1 MPEGNTP
8 HREIETEIAI
18 VGGGGVGLAA
28 AITAT
33 ENGARVI
40 LLEKRKELGG
50 NAAMAEGLFA
60 AESPVQARVHIDA
73 RRSHLFRIA
82 MQHSQWKLNARLVRA
97 FIDKSGET
105 IEWLE
110 SKGLSFT
117 CHPYYPN
124 QVPVVWHCYHGGRN
138 KLAKVLINN
147 CQELGVKVLKGTT
160 VKKILTDGAGR
171 VIGVRVSTQ
180 GKEQDVAARAV
191 IIGTGGYAGNK
202 EMLRKYCPFYTE
214 DMPCYG
220 LPHTGDGI
228 SMATEIGAATEGL
241 GILQKGGPDFPGSRD
256 LRVVAWEPNTVWVN
270 NRGERFMDEAAD
282 RKRFESVNALLR
294 QPGIVSY
301 SLFDEGVKKAIMEVG
316 VISGL
321 GLMVLPLTRLPHI
334 DQDLKIEVDRGAAKI
349 ARSWEE
355 IARWIGAEPAV
366 LQATIDEYN
375 ADCDHGCD
383 RVFDK
388 ERRYLTPLRTPP
400 YYALKCYP
408 GFLETIGGIKI
419 NHRME
424 VLDKDDNP
432 IPGLYAGGVDTG
444 GWETDTYNVELAGA
458 TLGFSVNS
466 GRIAAENAVKYV
478 RANK

>member
-1 MPEGNTP
+1 MSAGNVSWS
-8 HREIETEIAI
+8 EIQAEIAI

-28 AITAT
+28 AVTAT
-33 ENGARVI
+33 ENGAKVI

-82 MQHSQWKLNARLVRA
+82 MQHSQWKLNPKLIRA

-124 QVPVVWHCYHGGRN
+124 QVPVVWHCYEGGRD

-147 CQELGVKVLKGTT
+147 SQELGVKVLKETAAT
-160 VKKILTDGAGR
+160 KILTDSAGR
-171 VIGVRVSTQ
+171 VAGVRVSTK
-180 GKEQDVAARAV
+180 GKEQDIAAKAV

-202 EMLRKYCPFYTE
+202 EMLKKYCSFYSE
-214 DMPCYG
+214 EMPCYG
-220 LPHTGDGI
+220 LPHMGDGI
-228 SMATEIGAATEGL
+228 KMAIEIGAATEGL
-241 GILQKGGPDFPGSRD
+241 GNIQKGGPDFVGSRD
-256 LRVVAWEPNTVWVN
+256 LRVVAWEPNAVWVN
-270 NRGERFMDEAAD
+270 NRGERFIDEAAGY
-282 RKRFESVNALLR
+282 KKFESVNALLR
-294 QPGIVSY
+294 QPGRVSY
-301 SLFDEGVKKAIMEVG
+301 SLFDENIKKSIMESG
-316 VISGL
+316 VVMGL
-321 GLMVLPLTRLPHI
+321 GLMVLPQTRLPHI
-334 DQDLKIEVDRGAAKI
+334 DQDLKIEVEKGVAKV
-349 ARSWEE
+349 APSWDE
-355 IARWIGAEPAV
+355 IAEWMGAEPAV
-366 LQATIDEYN
+366 LKATIDEYN
-375 ADCDHGCD
+375 TFCDNGCD
-383 RVFDK
+383 PVFDK

-400 YYALKCYP
+400 YYALKCYV
-408 GFLETIGGIKI
+408 GFLGTIGGIKI

-424 VLDKDDNP
+424 VLDKEDNP
-432 IPGLYAGGVDTG
+432 IRGLYAGGVDTG
-444 GWETDTYNVELAGA
+444 GWETDTYNVELAGT

-478 RANK
+478 WAGK

>member
-1 MPEGNTP
+1 MPEGNTSR
-8 HREIETEIAI
+8 REIEAEIAI
-18 VGGGGVGLAA
+18 IGGGGVGLAA
-28 AITAT
+28 AVTAT

-82 MQHSQWKLNARLVRA
+82 MQHSQWKLNSRLVRA

-110 SKGLSFT
+110 NKGLSFT

-124 QVPVVWHCYHGGRN
+124 QVPVVWHCYHGGRD
-138 KLAKVLINN
+138 KLAQVLINN
-147 CQELGVKVLKGTT
+147 CKELGVQVLTET
-160 VKKILTDGAGR
+160 AATKILTDGAGR
-171 VIGVRVSTQ
+171 VTGVRVSAK
-180 GKEQDVAARAV
+180 GKEQDIAARAV
-191 IIGTGGYAGNK
+191 IVGTGGYAGNK
-202 EMLRKYCPFYTE
+202 EMLKKYCPYYSE
-214 DMPCYG
+214 DMPHYG
-220 LPHTGDGI
+220 LPHMGDGI

-241 GILQKGGPDFPGSRD
+241 GILQKGGPDFTGSRD

-270 NRGERFMDEAAD
+270 NRGERFIDEAAGY
-282 RKRFESVNALLR
+282 KKFESVNSLLR
-294 QPGIVSY
+294 QPGRVSY
-301 SLFDEGVKKAIMEVG
+301 SLFDDSIKKSVMEAG
-316 VISGL
+316 VIMGL
-321 GLMVLPLTRLPHI
+321 GLMVLPQTRLPHI
-334 DQDLKIEVDRGAAKI
+334 DQDLKIEVERGAAKI
-349 ARSWEE
+349 APSWEE
-355 IARWIGAEPAV
+355 IAGWIGAEPAV
-366 LQATIDEYN
+366 LKATIDEYN
-375 ADCDHGCD
+375 NDCDNGCD

-388 ERRYLTPLRTPP
+388 ERRYLAPLRTPP

-408 GFLETIGGIKI
+408 GFLGTIGGIKI
-419 NHRME
+419 NHLME
-424 VLDKDDNP
+424 VLDKEDNP
-432 IPGLYAGGVDTG
+432 IPGLYAGGIDTG

-466 GRIAAENAVKYV
+466 GRIAAANAVEYA